1 MIHRRKEVR
10 FMEFHEKLQELRKRK
25 NMTQEELA
33 QALYVSRT
41 AISKW
46 ESGKGYPSID
56 SLKAISTFFAISIDD
71 LLSGNEILTIAE
83 QDKKRKEKHLRDLV
97 YGLLDCSI
105 SILLFLPFF
114 GQKASNSIQEVSL
127 LSLTNIQPYLKIS
140 YLVIVISLVLCGIL
154 GLALQNSS
162 SGIWIQ
168 NKDKLSLFL
177 SIAGLSL
184 FTISRQPY
192 AAMFTFLFL
201 IIKALM
207 LIKWE

>member
-1 MIHRRKEVR
+1 
-10 FMEFHEKLQELRKRK
+10 MEFHEKLQELRKRK

-33 QALYVSRT
+33 QALYASRT

-105 SILLFLPFF
+105 SAFLFLPIF
-114 GQKASNSIQEVSL
+114 GQKAGNSIQEVSL

-140 YLVIVISLVLCGIL
+140 YLVIVISLILCGIL

>member
-1 MIHRRKEVR
+1 
-10 FMEFHEKLQELRKRK
+10 MEFHEKLQELRKRK

-83 QDKKRKEKHLRDLV
+83 QDKKRKVKHLRDLV

-105 SILLFLPFF
+105 SALLFLPFF
-114 GQKASNSIQEVSL
+114 GQKAGNSIQEVSL
-127 LSLTNIQPYLKIS
+127 FSLTNIQPYLKIS
-140 YLVIVISLVLCGIL
+140 YLVIVISLILCGIL